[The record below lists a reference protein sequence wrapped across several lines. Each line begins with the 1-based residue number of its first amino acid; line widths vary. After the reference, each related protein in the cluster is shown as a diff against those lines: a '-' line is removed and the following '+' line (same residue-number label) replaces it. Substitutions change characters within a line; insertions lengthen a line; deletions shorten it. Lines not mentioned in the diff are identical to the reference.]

1 LEFPNTCKKKN
12 NSKKKPSPQAYNI
25 SAAMSTTP
33 KNTTP
38 SQNPPK
44 FILSGGGTGGHI
56 FPAVAI
62 ANALKIKFPGAQ
74 FLFVGAIGKM
84 EMEKVPKEG
93 FEIVGLPIEGLK
105 RSASPRNIIV
115 LLKTIQSFL
124 KASKILREFQ
134 PTAVIG
140 TGGYASLPVCFM
152 ASRMGYTTILQEQN
166 GFAGL
171 TNRLVSSRA
180 TLICTGFPSMEKFF
194 PAGNWEFTGN
204 PVRQNIIDLGKKLNA
219 VNKLDSA
226 NALNSTNELNS
237 EIAVCRQKFGLQP
250 NLPVLFITGG
260 SLGARTINQTILNNL
275 VQLAEANIQIVWQM
289 GLPFAKSHAEKIHQ
303 IIESNPALFLA
314 PNAPRIFH
322 APFIYDMDDAYQ
334 AADLVVSRAGA
345 ISISEIAVVGK
356 PSILVP
362 SPNVTDDHQTKN
374 AQVLSELNA
383 AMLITDKDAPKTLIN
398 TCIELIK
405 DTKKMSEM
413 QEKLK
418 QIAKP
423 QATETIANR
432 IASLIEKANP

>member
-1 LEFPNTCKKKN
+1 
-12 NSKKKPSPQAYNI
+12 
-25 SAAMSTTP
+25 MSNPT

-38 SQNPPK
+38 VQNSPK

-93 FEIVGLPIEGLK
+93 FEIIGLPIEGLK

-115 LLKTIQSFL
+115 LLKTIQSFW
-124 KASKILREFQ
+124 KASKILREFK

-152 ASRMGYTTILQEQN
+152 ASRMGITTILQEQN

-171 TNRLVSSRA
+171 TNRLVASRA
-180 TLICTGFPSMEKFF
+180 ALICTGFPSMEKFF

-204 PVRQNIIDLGKKLNA
+204 PVRQNIIDLGKKLNSA
-219 VNKLDSA
+219 NKLDSE
-226 NALNSTNELNS
+226 NA
-237 EIAVCRQKFGLQP
+237 ACRQKFGLQP

-260 SLGARTINQTILNNL
+260 SLGARTINQTIFNNL
-275 VQLAEANIQIVWQM
+275 VQLAEANIQIIWQM
-289 GLPFAKSHAEKIHQ
+289 GLPFAKTHAEKIHH
-303 IIESNPALFLA
+303 IIESNPALFLS

-334 AADLVVSRAGA
+334 GADLVVSRAGA

-383 AMLITDKDAPKTLIN
+383 AMLITDKDAPQTLVN
-398 TCIELIK
+398 ACIELIK
-405 DTKKMSEM
+405 DTEKMSEM
-413 QEKLK
+413 QEKLE

-432 IASLIEKANP
+432 IASLIENAN

>member
-1 LEFPNTCKKKN
+1 
-12 NSKKKPSPQAYNI
+12 
-25 SAAMSTTP
+25 MSTST

-93 FEIVGLPIEGLK
+93 FEIIGLPIEGLK

-115 LLKTIQSFL
+115 LLKTIQSFW
-124 KASKILREFQ
+124 KARKILRNFQ

-152 ASRMGYTTILQEQN
+152 ASRMGITTILQEQN

-171 TNRLVSSRA
+171 TNRLVASRA
-180 TLICTGFPSMEKFF
+180 ALICTGFPSMEKFF

-204 PVRQNIIDLGKKLNA
+204 PVRQNIIDLGKKLNSA
-219 VNKLDSA
+219 NKLDSA
-226 NALNSTNELNS
+226 NGLDS
-237 EIAVCRQKFGLQP
+237 ENATCRQKFGLQP

-260 SLGARTINQTILNNL
+260 SLGARTINQTIFNNL
-275 VQLAEANIQIVWQM
+275 IQLAAANIQIVWQM

-322 APFIYDMDDAYQ
+322 APFIYDMDDSYQ

-374 AQVLSELNA
+374 AEVLSELNA
-383 AMLITDKDAPKTLIN
+383 AMLITDKDAPQTLIN

-405 DTKKMSEM
+405 DTEKMSEM

>member
-1 LEFPNTCKKKN
+1 
-12 NSKKKPSPQAYNI
+12 
-25 SAAMSTTP
+25 MSTST

-93 FEIVGLPIEGLK
+93 FEIIGLPIEGLK

-115 LLKTIQSFL
+115 LLKTIQSFW
-124 KASKILREFQ
+124 KARKILRNFQ

-152 ASRMGYTTILQEQN
+152 ASRMGITTILQEQN

-171 TNRLVSSRA
+171 TNRLVASRA
-180 TLICTGFPSMEKFF
+180 ALICTGFPSMEKFF

-204 PVRQNIIDLGKKLNA
+204 PVRQNIIDLGKKLNSA
-219 VNKLDSA
+219 NKLDSA
-226 NALNSTNELNS
+226 NGLDS
-237 EIAVCRQKFGLQP
+237 ENATCRQKFGLQP

-260 SLGARTINQTILNNL
+260 SLGARTINQTIFNNL
-275 VQLAEANIQIVWQM
+275 IQLAAANIQIVWQM

-334 AADLVVSRAGA
+334 SADLVVSRAGA

-383 AMLITDKDAPKTLIN
+383 AMLITDKDAPQTLIN
-398 TCIELIK
+398 TCIKLIK

>member
-1 LEFPNTCKKKN
+1 
-12 NSKKKPSPQAYNI
+12 
-25 SAAMSTTP
+25 MSNAT

-38 SQNPPK
+38 VQFPPK

-93 FEIVGLPIEGLK
+93 FEIIGLPIEGLK

-115 LLKTIQSFL
+115 LLKTIQSFW
-124 KASKILREFQ
+124 KARKILRNFQ

-152 ASRMGYTTILQEQN
+152 ASRMGITTILQEQN

-171 TNRLVSSRA
+171 TNRLVASRA
-180 TLICTGFPSMEKFF
+180 ALICTGFPSMEKFF

-204 PVRQNIIDLGKKLNA
+204 PVRQNIIDLGTKLN
-219 VNKLDSA
+219 SA
-226 NALNSTNELNS
+226 HELNS
-237 EIAVCRQKFGLQP
+237 ENAACRQKFGLQP

-260 SLGARTINQTILNNL
+260 SLGARTINQTIFNNL
-275 VQLAEANIQIVWQM
+275 VQLAEANIQIIWQM

-303 IIESNPALFLA
+303 IIESNPALFLS

-383 AMLITDKDAPKTLIN
+383 AMLITDKDAPQTLIN
-398 TCIELIK
+398 ACIELIK

-413 QEKLK
+413 QEKLE

-432 IASLIEKANP
+432 IASLIENAN

>member
-1 LEFPNTCKKKN
+1 
-12 NSKKKPSPQAYNI
+12 
-25 SAAMSTTP
+25 MSTTP

-84 EMEKVPKEG
+84 EIEKVPKEG

-105 RSASPRNIIV
+105 RSASPRNLIV
-115 LLKTIQSFL
+115 LLKTLQSFW
-124 KASKILREFQ
+124 KARKILRNFQ

-171 TNRLVSSRA
+171 TNRLVASRA
-180 TLICTGFPSMEKFF
+180 ALICTGFPSMEKFF

-204 PVRQNIIDLGKKLNA
+204 PVRQNIINIGEKYNSAKNLN
-219 VNKLDSA
+219 SA
-226 NALNSTNELNS
+226 NQLESVSNAESDNKPESKRNVET
-237 EIAVCRQKFGLQP
+237 EIAACRQKFGLQP

-260 SLGARTINQTILNNL
+260 SLGARTINQTIFNNL

-289 GLPFAKSHAEKIHQ
+289 GLPFAKSHAKKIHQ
-303 IIESNPALFLA
+303 IIESNPAIFLA

-383 AMLITDKDAPKTLIN
+383 AMLITDKDAPQTLIN

-432 IASLIEKANP
+432 IASLIENTN

>member
-1 LEFPNTCKKKN
+1 
-12 NSKKKPSPQAYNI
+12 
-25 SAAMSTTP
+25 MSTTT

-38 SQNPPK
+38 SPNPPK

-62 ANALKIKFPGAQ
+62 ANALKVKFPGAQ
-74 FLFVGAIGKM
+74 FLFLGAIGKM

-93 FEIVGLPIEGLK
+93 YEIVGLPIEGLK

-204 PVRQNIIDLGKKLNA
+204 PVRQNIIDLGKN
-219 VNKLDSA
+219 
-226 NALNSTNELNS
+226 LNS
-237 EIAVCRQKFGLQP
+237 ETAACRQKFGLQP

-260 SLGARTINQTILNNL
+260 SLGARTINQTIFNNL

-383 AMLITDKDAPKTLIN
+383 AMLITDKDAPQTLIN

-418 QIAKP
+418 HIAKP

>member
-1 LEFPNTCKKKN
+1 
-12 NSKKKPSPQAYNI
+12 
-25 SAAMSTTP
+25 MSNPT

-38 SQNPPK
+38 VQNSPK

-93 FEIVGLPIEGLK
+93 FEIIGLPIEGLK

-115 LLKTIQSFL
+115 LLKTIQSFW
-124 KASKILREFQ
+124 KASKILREFK

-152 ASRMGYTTILQEQN
+152 ASRMGITTILQEQN

-171 TNRLVSSRA
+171 TNRLVASRA
-180 TLICTGFPSMEKFF
+180 ALICTGFPSMEKFF

-204 PVRQNIIDLGKKLNA
+204 PVRQNIINLGKKLN
-219 VNKLDSA
+219 SA
-226 NALNSTNELNS
+226 NELNS
-237 EIAVCRQKFGLQP
+237 ENAACRQKFGLQP

-260 SLGARTINQTILNNL
+260 SLGARTINQTIFNNL
-275 VQLAEANIQIVWQM
+275 VQLAEANIQIIWQM

-303 IIESNPALFLA
+303 IIESNPALFLS

-383 AMLITDKDAPKTLIN
+383 AMLITDKDAPQTLVN
-398 TCIELIK
+398 ACIELIK

-413 QEKLK
+413 QEKLE

-432 IASLIEKANP
+432 IASLIENAN

>member
-1 LEFPNTCKKKN
+1 
-12 NSKKKPSPQAYNI
+12 
-25 SAAMSTTP
+25 MSTKTE
-33 KNTTP
+33 NTTP

-62 ANALKIKFPGAQ
+62 ANALKVKYPDAQ

-93 FEIVGLPIEGLK
+93 FEITGLPIEGLK

-115 LLKTIQSFL
+115 LLKTIHSFW
-124 KASKILREFQ
+124 KARKLLQQFQ

-140 TGGYASLPVCFM
+140 TGGYASLPICFM

-171 TNRLVSSRA
+171 TNRLVARRA
-180 TLICTGFPSMEKFF
+180 ALICTGFPQMEKFF

-204 PVRQNIIDLGKKLNA
+204 PVRQNIIDLGDRLKQKKTTEVEHAACL
-219 VNKLDSA
+219 
-226 NALNSTNELNS
+226 
-237 EIAVCRQKFGLQP
+237 QKFGLQP
-250 NLPVLFITGG
+250 KLPVIFITGG
-260 SLGARTINQTILNNL
+260 SLGARTINQTIFNNL
-275 VQLAEANIQIVWQM
+275 VQLAEANIQIIWQM

-303 IIESNPALFLA
+303 IIENNPALFLA

-334 AADLVVSRAGA
+334 AANLVVSRAGA

-374 AQVLSELNA
+374 AQVLSGLNA
-383 AMLITDKDAPKTLIN
+383 AVLISDQQAPQTLVN

-405 DTKKMSEM
+405 DTKKLTEL

-423 QATETIANR
+423 QATETIAHR
-432 IASLIEKANP
+432 ITSLIENAK

>member
-1 LEFPNTCKKKN
+1 
-12 NSKKKPSPQAYNI
+12 
-25 SAAMSTTP
+25 MSTST

-93 FEIVGLPIEGLK
+93 FEIIGLPIEGLK

-115 LLKTIQSFL
+115 LLKTIQSFW
-124 KASKILREFQ
+124 KARKILRNFQ

-152 ASRMGYTTILQEQN
+152 ASRMGITTILQEQN

-171 TNRLVSSRA
+171 TNRLVASRA
-180 TLICTGFPSMEKFF
+180 ALICTGFPSMEKFF

-204 PVRQNIIDLGKKLNA
+204 PVRQNIIDLGKKLNSA
-219 VNKLDSA
+219 NKLDSA
-226 NALNSTNELNS
+226 NGLDS
-237 EIAVCRQKFGLQP
+237 ENATCRQKFGLQP

-260 SLGARTINQTILNNL
+260 SLGARTINQTIFNNL
-275 VQLAEANIQIVWQM
+275 IQLAAANIQIVWQM

-383 AMLITDKDAPKTLIN
+383 AMLITDKDAPQTLIN
-398 TCIELIK
+398 TCIKLIK

>member
-1 LEFPNTCKKKN
+1 MS
-12 NSKKKPSPQAYNI
+12 NS
-25 SAAMSTTP
+25 T

-38 SQNPPK
+38 VQFPPK

-93 FEIVGLPIEGLK
+93 FEIIGLPIEGLK

-115 LLKTIQSFL
+115 LLKTIQSFW
-124 KASKILREFQ
+124 KARKILRNFQ

-152 ASRMGYTTILQEQN
+152 ASRMGITTILQEQN

-171 TNRLVSSRA
+171 TNRLVASRA
-180 TLICTGFPSMEKFF
+180 ALICTGFPSMEKFF

-204 PVRQNIIDLGKKLNA
+204 PVRQNIIDLGKKLN
-219 VNKLDSA
+219 
-226 NALNSTNELNS
+226 STHDLNS
-237 EIAVCRQKFGLQP
+237 ENAACRQKFGLQP

-260 SLGARTINQTILNNL
+260 SLGARTINQTIFNNL
-275 VQLAEANIQIVWQM
+275 VQLAEANIQIIWQM

-303 IIESNPALFLA
+303 IIESNPALFLS

-383 AMLITDKDAPKTLIN
+383 AMLITDKDAPQTLVN
-398 TCIELIK
+398 ACIELIK

-432 IASLIEKANP
+432 IASLIENAN

>member
-1 LEFPNTCKKKN
+1 
-12 NSKKKPSPQAYNI
+12 
-25 SAAMSTTP
+25 MSTST

-93 FEIVGLPIEGLK
+93 FEIIGLPIEGLK

-115 LLKTIQSFL
+115 LLKTIQSFW
-124 KASKILREFQ
+124 KARKILRNFQ

-152 ASRMGYTTILQEQN
+152 ASRMGITTILQEQN

-171 TNRLVSSRA
+171 TNRLVASRA
-180 TLICTGFPSMEKFF
+180 ALICTGFPSMEKFF

-204 PVRQNIIDLGKKLNA
+204 PVRQNIIDLGKKLNSA
-219 VNKLDSA
+219 NKLDSA
-226 NALNSTNELNS
+226 NGLDS
-237 EIAVCRQKFGLQP
+237 ENATCRQKFGLQP

-260 SLGARTINQTILNNL
+260 SLGARTINQTIFNNL
-275 VQLAEANIQIVWQM
+275 IQLAAANIQIVWQM

-322 APFIYDMDDAYQ
+322 APFIYDMDDSYQ

-383 AMLITDKDAPKTLIN
+383 AMLITDKDAPQTLIN

-405 DTKKMSEM
+405 DTEKMSEM

>member
-1 LEFPNTCKKKN
+1 
-12 NSKKKPSPQAYNI
+12 
-25 SAAMSTTP
+25 MSTST

-93 FEIVGLPIEGLK
+93 FEIIGLPIEGLK

-115 LLKTIQSFL
+115 LLKTIQSFW
-124 KASKILREFQ
+124 KARKILRNFQ

-152 ASRMGYTTILQEQN
+152 ASRMGITTILQEQN

-171 TNRLVSSRA
+171 TNRLVASRA
-180 TLICTGFPSMEKFF
+180 ALICTGFPSMEKFF

-204 PVRQNIIDLGKKLNA
+204 PVRQNIIDLGKKLN
-219 VNKLDSA
+219 SA
-226 NALNSTNELNS
+226 NELNS
-237 EIAVCRQKFGLQP
+237 ENAACRQKFGLQP

-260 SLGARTINQTILNNL
+260 SLGARTINQTIFNNL
-275 VQLAEANIQIVWQM
+275 VQLAEANIQIIWQM

-303 IIESNPALFLA
+303 IIESNPALFLS

-383 AMLITDKDAPKTLIN
+383 AMLITDKDAPQTLVN
-398 TCIELIK
+398 ACIELIK

-413 QEKLK
+413 QEKLE

-432 IASLIEKANP
+432 IASLIENAN

>member
-1 LEFPNTCKKKN
+1 
-12 NSKKKPSPQAYNI
+12 
-25 SAAMSTTP
+25 MSNPT

-38 SQNPPK
+38 VQNSPK

-93 FEIVGLPIEGLK
+93 FEIIGLPIEGLK

-115 LLKTIQSFL
+115 LLKTIQSFW
-124 KASKILREFQ
+124 KARKILRNFQ

-152 ASRMGYTTILQEQN
+152 ASRMGITTILQEQN

-171 TNRLVSSRA
+171 TNRLVASRA
-180 TLICTGFPSMEKFF
+180 ALICTGFPSMEKFF

-204 PVRQNIIDLGKKLNA
+204 PVRQNIIDLGKKLN
-219 VNKLDSA
+219 SA
-226 NALNSTNELNS
+226 NELNS
-237 EIAVCRQKFGLQP
+237 ENAACRQKFGLQP

-260 SLGARTINQTILNNL
+260 SLGARTINQTIFNNL
-275 VQLAEANIQIVWQM
+275 VQLAEANIQIIWQM

-303 IIESNPALFLA
+303 IIESNPALFLS

-383 AMLITDKDAPKTLIN
+383 AMLITDKDAPQTLIN
-398 TCIELIK
+398 ACIELIK

-432 IASLIEKANP
+432 IASLIENAN

>member
-1 LEFPNTCKKKN
+1 
-12 NSKKKPSPQAYNI
+12 
-25 SAAMSTTP
+25 MSNAT

-38 SQNPPK
+38 VQNSTK

-93 FEIVGLPIEGLK
+93 FEIIGLPIEGLK

-115 LLKTIQSFL
+115 LLKTIQSFW
-124 KASKILREFQ
+124 KARKILRNFH

-152 ASRMGYTTILQEQN
+152 ASRMGITTILQEQN

-171 TNRLVSSRA
+171 TNRLVASRA
-180 TLICTGFPSMEKFF
+180 ALICTGFPSMEKFF

-204 PVRQNIIDLGKKLNA
+204 PVRQNIIDLGKKLNSA
-219 VNKLDSA
+219 NKLDSE
-226 NALNSTNELNS
+226 NA
-237 EIAVCRQKFGLQP
+237 ACRQKFGLQP

-260 SLGARTINQTILNNL
+260 SLGARTINQTIFNNL
-275 VQLAEANIQIVWQM
+275 VQLAEANIQIIWQM
-289 GLPFAKSHAEKIHQ
+289 GLPFAKTHAEKIHQ
-303 IIESNPALFLA
+303 IIESNPSLFLS

-383 AMLITDKDAPKTLIN
+383 AMLITDKDAPQTLVN
-398 TCIELIK
+398 ACIELIK
-405 DTKKMSEM
+405 DTEKMSEM
-413 QEKLK
+413 QEKLE

-432 IASLIEKANP
+432 IASLIENAN

>member
-1 LEFPNTCKKKN
+1 MS
-12 NSKKKPSPQAYNI
+12 NS
-25 SAAMSTTP
+25 T

-38 SQNPPK
+38 VQFPPK

-93 FEIVGLPIEGLK
+93 FEIIGLPIEGLK

-115 LLKTIQSFL
+115 LLKTIQSFW
-124 KASKILREFQ
+124 KARKILRNFQ

-152 ASRMGYTTILQEQN
+152 ASRMGITTILQEQN

-171 TNRLVSSRA
+171 TNRLVASRA
-180 TLICTGFPSMEKFF
+180 ALICTGFPSMEKFF

-204 PVRQNIIDLGKKLNA
+204 PVRQNIIDLGKKLNSA
-219 VNKLDSA
+219 NKLDSA
-226 NALNSTNELNS
+226 NGLDSADQSESVNQLNSTHDLNSANDLNS
-237 EIAVCRQKFGLQP
+237 ENAACRQKFGLQP

-260 SLGARTINQTILNNL
+260 SLGARTINQTIFNNL
-275 VQLAEANIQIVWQM
+275 VQLTEANIQIIWQM

-303 IIESNPALFLA
+303 IIESNPALFLS

-383 AMLITDKDAPKTLIN
+383 AMLITDKDAPQTLVN
-398 TCIELIK
+398 ACIELIK

-432 IASLIEKANP
+432 IASLIENAN

>member
-1 LEFPNTCKKKN
+1 MS
-12 NSKKKPSPQAYNI
+12 NS
-25 SAAMSTTP
+25 T

-38 SQNPPK
+38 VQFPPK

-93 FEIVGLPIEGLK
+93 FEIIGLPIEGLK

-115 LLKTIQSFL
+115 LLKTIQSFW
-124 KASKILREFQ
+124 KASKILREFK

-152 ASRMGYTTILQEQN
+152 ASRMGITTILQEQN

-171 TNRLVSSRA
+171 TNRLVASRA
-180 TLICTGFPSMEKFF
+180 ALICTGFPSMEKFF

-204 PVRQNIIDLGKKLNA
+204 PVRQNIIDLGKKLNSA
-219 VNKLDSA
+219 NKLDSE
-226 NALNSTNELNS
+226 NA
-237 EIAVCRQKFGLQP
+237 ACRQKFGLQP

-260 SLGARTINQTILNNL
+260 SLGARTINQTIFNNL
-275 VQLAEANIQIVWQM
+275 VQLAEANIQIIWQM

-303 IIESNPALFLA
+303 IIESNPALFLS

-334 AADLVVSRAGA
+334 GADLVVSRAGA

-383 AMLITDKDAPKTLIN
+383 AMLITDKDAPQTLVN
-398 TCIELIK
+398 ACIELIK

-413 QEKLK
+413 QEKLE

-432 IASLIEKANP
+432 IASLIENAN

>member
-1 LEFPNTCKKKN
+1 
-12 NSKKKPSPQAYNI
+12 
-25 SAAMSTTP
+25 MSTST

-93 FEIVGLPIEGLK
+93 FEIIGLPIEGLK

-115 LLKTIQSFL
+115 LLKTIQSFW
-124 KASKILREFQ
+124 KARKILRNFQ

-152 ASRMGYTTILQEQN
+152 ASRMGITTILQEQN

-171 TNRLVSSRA
+171 TNRLVASRA
-180 TLICTGFPSMEKFF
+180 ALICTGFPSMDKFF

-204 PVRQNIIDLGKKLNA
+204 PVRQNIIDLGKKLNSA
-219 VNKLDSA
+219 NKLDSA
-226 NALNSTNELNS
+226 NGLDS
-237 EIAVCRQKFGLQP
+237 ENATCRQKFGLQP

-260 SLGARTINQTILNNL
+260 SLGARTINQTIFNNL
-275 VQLAEANIQIVWQM
+275 IQLAAANIQIVWQM

-345 ISISEIAVVGK
+345 ISISEITVVGK

-383 AMLITDKDAPKTLIN
+383 AMLITDKDAPQTLIN
-398 TCIELIK
+398 TCIKLIK

>member
-1 LEFPNTCKKKN
+1 LEFLNTCKKKN
-12 NSKKKPSPQAYNI
+12 NSKKKPSPQAYKI
-25 SAAMSTTP
+25 SAAMSTTQ

-62 ANALKIKFPGAQ
+62 ANALKIKFPRAQ

-115 LLKTIQSFL
+115 LLKTIQSFW
-124 KASKILREFQ
+124 KARKILRKFK

-152 ASRMGYTTILQEQN
+152 ASRMGFTTILQEQN

-204 PVRQNIIDLGKKLNA
+204 PVRQNIIDLGKN
-219 VNKLDSA
+219 
-226 NALNSTNELNS
+226 LNS
-237 EIAVCRQKFGLQP
+237 ETAACRQKFGLQP

-260 SLGARTINQTILNNL
+260 SLGARTINQTIFNNL

-383 AMLITDKDAPKTLIN
+383 AMLITDKDAPQTLIN

-418 QIAKP
+418 HIAKP

>member
-1 LEFPNTCKKKN
+1 MS
-12 NSKKKPSPQAYNI
+12 NS
-25 SAAMSTTP
+25 T

-38 SQNPPK
+38 VQFPPK

-93 FEIVGLPIEGLK
+93 FEIIGLPIEGLK

-115 LLKTIQSFL
+115 LLKTIQSFW
-124 KASKILREFQ
+124 KARKILRNFQ

-152 ASRMGYTTILQEQN
+152 ASRMGITTILQEQN

-171 TNRLVSSRA
+171 TNRLVASRA
-180 TLICTGFPSMEKFF
+180 ALICTGFPSMEKFF

-204 PVRQNIIDLGKKLNA
+204 PVRQNIIDLGKKLN
-219 VNKLDSA
+219 SA
-226 NALNSTNELNS
+226 HELNS
-237 EIAVCRQKFGLQP
+237 ENAACRQKFGLQP

-260 SLGARTINQTILNNL
+260 SLGARTINQTIFNNL
-275 VQLAEANIQIVWQM
+275 VQLAEANIQIIWQM
-289 GLPFAKSHAEKIHQ
+289 GLPFANSHAEKIHQ
-303 IIESNPALFLA
+303 IIESNPALFLS

-383 AMLITDKDAPKTLIN
+383 AMLITDKDAPQTLVN
-398 TCIELIK
+398 ACIELIK

-432 IASLIEKANP
+432 IASLIENAN

>member
-1 LEFPNTCKKKN
+1 MS
-12 NSKKKPSPQAYNI
+12 NS
-25 SAAMSTTP
+25 T

-38 SQNPPK
+38 VQFPPK

-93 FEIVGLPIEGLK
+93 FEIIGLPIEGLK

-115 LLKTIQSFL
+115 LLKTIQSFW
-124 KASKILREFQ
+124 KARKILRNFQ

-152 ASRMGYTTILQEQN
+152 ASRMGITTILQEQN

-171 TNRLVSSRA
+171 TNRLVASRA
-180 TLICTGFPSMEKFF
+180 ALICTGFPSMEKFF

-204 PVRQNIIDLGKKLNA
+204 PVRQNIIDLGKKLN
-219 VNKLDSA
+219 SA
-226 NALNSTNELNS
+226 HELNS
-237 EIAVCRQKFGLQP
+237 ENAACRQKFGLQP

-260 SLGARTINQTILNNL
+260 SLGARTINQTIFNNL
-275 VQLAEANIQIVWQM
+275 VQLAEANIQIIWQM

-303 IIESNPALFLA
+303 IIESNPALFLS

-383 AMLITDKDAPKTLIN
+383 AMLITDKDAPQTLVN
-398 TCIELIK
+398 ACIELIK

-432 IASLIEKANP
+432 IASLIENAN

>member
-1 LEFPNTCKKKN
+1 MTTSTKN
-12 NSKKKPSPQAYNI
+12 SNPHSF
-25 SAAMSTTP
+25 
-33 KNTTP
+33 
-38 SQNPPK
+38 PPK

-62 ANALKIKFPGAQ
+62 ANALKIPFPGAQ

-93 FEIVGLPIEGLK
+93 FEIIGLPIEGLK

-115 LLKTIQSFL
+115 LLKTIQSFI
-124 KASKILREFQ
+124 KARKILRDFQ
-134 PTAVIG
+134 PNAVIG

-152 ASRMGYTTILQEQN
+152 ASRMGITTILQEQN

-171 TNRLVSSRA
+171 TNRLVASRA
-180 TLICTGFPSMEKFF
+180 ALVCTGFPSMEKFF

-204 PVRQNIIDLGKKLNA
+204 PVRQNIIDLG
-219 VNKLDSA
+219 NKNRKQKSESA
-226 NALNSTNELNS
+226 NHSESGSLANSTQAMENEMAA
-237 EIAVCRQKFGLQP
+237 IRQKFGLQP
-250 NLPVLFITGG
+250 KLPVLFITGG
-260 SLGARTINQTILNNL
+260 SLGARTINQTIFNNL
-275 VQLAEANIQIVWQM
+275 VQLAKANIQIIWQM

-303 IIESNPALFLA
+303 IIESNPELFLG

-383 AMLITDKDAPKTLIN
+383 ALLITDNNAPQTLVN
-398 TCIELIK
+398 ACIELIK
-405 DTKKMSEM
+405 DTKKMAEM
-413 QEKLK
+413 QEKLT

-432 IASLIEKANP
+432 IASLIQTAS

>member
-1 LEFPNTCKKKN
+1 MS
-12 NSKKKPSPQAYNI
+12 NS
-25 SAAMSTTP
+25 T

-38 SQNPPK
+38 VQFPPK

-93 FEIVGLPIEGLK
+93 FEIIGLPIEGLK

-115 LLKTIQSFL
+115 LLKTIQSFW
-124 KASKILREFQ
+124 KARKILRNFQ

-152 ASRMGYTTILQEQN
+152 ASRMGITTILQEQN

-171 TNRLVSSRA
+171 TNRLVASRA
-180 TLICTGFPSMEKFF
+180 ALICTGFPSMEKFF

-204 PVRQNIIDLGKKLNA
+204 PVRQNIIDLGKKLNSA
-219 VNKLDSA
+219 NKLDSA
-226 NALNSTNELNS
+226 NGLDS
-237 EIAVCRQKFGLQP
+237 ENATCRQKFGLQP

-260 SLGARTINQTILNNL
+260 SLGARTINQTIFNNL
-275 VQLAEANIQIVWQM
+275 IQLAAANIQIVWQM

-322 APFIYDMDDAYQ
+322 APFIYDMDDSYQ

-383 AMLITDKDAPKTLIN
+383 AMLITDKDAPQTLIN

>member
-1 LEFPNTCKKKN
+1 MS
-12 NSKKKPSPQAYNI
+12 NS
-25 SAAMSTTP
+25 T

-38 SQNPPK
+38 VQNSPK

-93 FEIVGLPIEGLK
+93 FEIIGLPIEGLK

-115 LLKTIQSFL
+115 LLKTIQSFW
-124 KASKILREFQ
+124 KARKILRNFQ

-152 ASRMGYTTILQEQN
+152 ASRMGITTILQEQN

-171 TNRLVSSRA
+171 TNRLVASRA
-180 TLICTGFPSMEKFF
+180 ALICTGFPSMEKFF

-204 PVRQNIIDLGKKLNA
+204 PVRQNIIDLGKKLN
-219 VNKLDSA
+219 SA
-226 NALNSTNELNS
+226 HELNS
-237 EIAVCRQKFGLQP
+237 ENAACRQKFGLQP

-260 SLGARTINQTILNNL
+260 SLGARTINQTIFNNL
-275 VQLAEANIQIVWQM
+275 VQLAEANIQIIWQM

-303 IIESNPALFLA
+303 IIESNPALFLS

-383 AMLITDKDAPKTLIN
+383 AMLITDKDAPQTLVN
-398 TCIELIK
+398 ACIELIK

-432 IASLIEKANP
+432 IASLIENAN

>member
-1 LEFPNTCKKKN
+1 
-12 NSKKKPSPQAYNI
+12 
-25 SAAMSTTP
+25 MSNPT

-38 SQNPPK
+38 VQNSPK

-93 FEIVGLPIEGLK
+93 FEIIGLPIEGLK

-115 LLKTIQSFL
+115 LLKTIQSFW
-124 KASKILREFQ
+124 KARKILRNFQ

-152 ASRMGYTTILQEQN
+152 ASRMGITTILQEQN

-171 TNRLVSSRA
+171 TNRLVASRA
-180 TLICTGFPSMEKFF
+180 ALICTGFPSMEKFF

-204 PVRQNIIDLGKKLNA
+204 PVRQNIIDLGKN
-219 VNKLDSA
+219 
-226 NALNSTNELNS
+226 LNS
-237 EIAVCRQKFGLQP
+237 ETAACRQKFGLQP

-260 SLGARTINQTILNNL
+260 SLGARTINQTIFNNL

-303 IIESNPALFLA
+303 IIDSNPALFLG
-314 PNAPRIFH
+314 PNAPKIFH

-374 AQVLSELNA
+374 AQVLSDLTA
-383 AMLITDKDAPKTLIN
+383 AMLITDKDAPQTLIN

-432 IASLIEKANP
+432 IASLIKNAN

>member
-1 LEFPNTCKKKN
+1 MS
-12 NSKKKPSPQAYNI
+12 NS
-25 SAAMSTTP
+25 T

-38 SQNPPK
+38 VQNPPK

-93 FEIVGLPIEGLK
+93 FEIIGLPIEGLK

-115 LLKTIQSFL
+115 LHKTIQSFW
-124 KASKILREFQ
+124 KARKILRTFQ
-134 PTAVIG
+134 PSAVIG

-152 ASRMGYTTILQEQN
+152 ASRMGITTILQEQN

-171 TNRLVSSRA
+171 TNRLVASRA
-180 TLICTGFPSMEKFF
+180 ALICTGFPSMEKFF

-204 PVRQNIIDLGKKLNA
+204 PVRQNIIDLGKKLN
-219 VNKLDSA
+219 
-226 NALNSTNELNS
+226 STHDLNS
-237 EIAVCRQKFGLQP
+237 ENAACRQKFGLQP

-260 SLGARTINQTILNNL
+260 SLGARTINQTIFNNL
-275 VQLAEANIQIVWQM
+275 VQLAEANIQIIWQM

-303 IIESNPALFLA
+303 IIESNPALFLS

-345 ISISEIAVVGK
+345 ISITEIAVVGK

-383 AMLITDKDAPKTLIN
+383 AMLITDKDAPQTLVN
-398 TCIELIK
+398 ACIELIK

-413 QEKLK
+413 QEKLE

-423 QATETIANR
+423 KATEIIANR
-432 IASLIEKANP
+432 IASLIENAN

>member
-1 LEFPNTCKKKN
+1 MS
-12 NSKKKPSPQAYNI
+12 NS
-25 SAAMSTTP
+25 T

-38 SQNPPK
+38 VQNSPK

-93 FEIVGLPIEGLK
+93 FEIIGLPIEGLK

-115 LLKTIQSFL
+115 LLKTIQSFW
-124 KASKILREFQ
+124 KARKILRNFQ

-152 ASRMGYTTILQEQN
+152 ASRMGITTILQEQN

-171 TNRLVSSRA
+171 TNRLVASRA
-180 TLICTGFPSMEKFF
+180 ALICTGFPSMEKFF

-204 PVRQNIIDLGKKLNA
+204 PVRQNIIDLGKKLNSA
-219 VNKLDSA
+219 NKLDSA
-226 NALNSTNELNS
+226 NGLDSADQLESVNQLNSTHDLNSANELNS
-237 EIAVCRQKFGLQP
+237 ENAACRQKFGLKP

-260 SLGARTINQTILNNL
+260 SLGARTINQTIFNNL
-275 VQLAEANIQIVWQM
+275 VQLAEANIQIIWQM
-289 GLPFAKSHAEKIHQ
+289 GLHFAKSHAEKIHQ
-303 IIESNPALFLA
+303 IIESNPALFLS

-383 AMLITDKDAPKTLIN
+383 AMLITDKDAPQTLVN
-398 TCIELIK
+398 ACIELIK

-413 QEKLK
+413 QEKLE

-432 IASLIEKANP
+432 IASLIENAN

>member
-1 LEFPNTCKKKN
+1 MS
-12 NSKKKPSPQAYNI
+12 NS
-25 SAAMSTTP
+25 T

-38 SQNPPK
+38 VQFPPK

-93 FEIVGLPIEGLK
+93 FEIIGLPIEGLK

-115 LLKTIQSFL
+115 LLKTIQSFW
-124 KASKILREFQ
+124 KARKILRNFQ

-152 ASRMGYTTILQEQN
+152 ASRMGITTILQEQN

-171 TNRLVSSRA
+171 TNRLVASRA
-180 TLICTGFPSMEKFF
+180 ALICTGFPSMEKFF

-204 PVRQNIIDLGKKLNA
+204 PVRQNIIDLGKKLN
-219 VNKLDSA
+219 
-226 NALNSTNELNS
+226 STHDLNS
-237 EIAVCRQKFGLQP
+237 ENAACRQKFGLQP

-260 SLGARTINQTILNNL
+260 SLGARTINQTIFNNL
-275 VQLAEANIQIVWQM
+275 VQLAEANIQIIWQM

-303 IIESNPALFLA
+303 IIESNPALFLS

-383 AMLITDKDAPKTLIN
+383 AMLITDKEAPQTLVN
-398 TCIELIK
+398 ACIELIK

-432 IASLIEKANP
+432 IASLIENAN

>member
-1 LEFPNTCKKKN
+1 
-12 NSKKKPSPQAYNI
+12 
-25 SAAMSTTP
+25 MSTST

-93 FEIVGLPIEGLK
+93 FEIIGLPIEGLK

-115 LLKTIQSFL
+115 LLKTIQSFW
-124 KASKILREFQ
+124 KARKILRNFQ

-152 ASRMGYTTILQEQN
+152 ASRMGITTILQEQN

-171 TNRLVSSRA
+171 TNRLVASRA
-180 TLICTGFPSMEKFF
+180 ALICTGFPSMDKFF

-204 PVRQNIIDLGKKLNA
+204 PVRQNIIDLGKKLNSA
-219 VNKLDSA
+219 NKLDSA
-226 NALNSTNELNS
+226 NGLDS
-237 EIAVCRQKFGLQP
+237 ENATCRQKFGLQP

-260 SLGARTINQTILNNL
+260 SLGARTINQTIFNNL
-275 VQLAEANIQIVWQM
+275 IQLAAANIQIVWQM

-383 AMLITDKDAPKTLIN
+383 AMLITDKDAPQTLIN
-398 TCIELIK
+398 TCIKLIK

>member
-1 LEFPNTCKKKN
+1 MS
-12 NSKKKPSPQAYNI
+12 NS
-25 SAAMSTTP
+25 T

-38 SQNPPK
+38 VQNSPK
-44 FILSGGGTGGHI
+44 FILTGGGTGGHI

-62 ANALKIKFPGAQ
+62 ANALKVKFPGAQ
-74 FLFVGAIGKM
+74 FLFLGAIGKM

-93 FEIVGLPIEGLK
+93 YEIVGLPIEGLK

-115 LLKTIQSFL
+115 LLKTIQSFW
-124 KASKILREFQ
+124 KARKILRNFQ

-171 TNRLVSSRA
+171 TNRLVASRA
-180 TLICTGFPSMEKFF
+180 ALICTGFPSMEKFF

-204 PVRQNIIDLGKKLNA
+204 PVRQNIIDLGKN
-219 VNKLDSA
+219 
-226 NALNSTNELNS
+226 LNS
-237 EIAVCRQKFGLQP
+237 ETAACRQKFGLQP

-260 SLGARTINQTILNNL
+260 SLGARTINQTIFNNL

-374 AQVLSELNA
+374 AQVLSELNG
-383 AMLITDKDAPKTLIN
+383 AMLITDKDAPQTLIT

-418 QIAKP
+418 HIAKP

>member
-1 LEFPNTCKKKN
+1 
-12 NSKKKPSPQAYNI
+12 
-25 SAAMSTTP
+25 MSNPT

-38 SQNPPK
+38 VQNSPK

-93 FEIVGLPIEGLK
+93 FEIIGLPIEGLK

-115 LLKTIQSFL
+115 LLKTIQSFW
-124 KASKILREFQ
+124 KARKILRNFQ

-152 ASRMGYTTILQEQN
+152 ASRMGITTILQEQN

-171 TNRLVSSRA
+171 TNRLVASRA
-180 TLICTGFPSMEKFF
+180 ALICTGFPSMEKFF

-204 PVRQNIIDLGKKLNA
+204 PVRQNIIDLGKKLNSA
-219 VNKLDSA
+219 NKLDSE
-226 NALNSTNELNS
+226 NA
-237 EIAVCRQKFGLQP
+237 ACRQKFGLQP

-260 SLGARTINQTILNNL
+260 SLGARTINQTIFNNL
-275 VQLAEANIQIVWQM
+275 VQLAEANIQIIWQM

-303 IIESNPALFLA
+303 IIESNPALFLT

-334 AADLVVSRAGA
+334 GADLVVSRAGA

-383 AMLITDKDAPKTLIN
+383 AMLITDKDAPQTLVN
-398 TCIELIK
+398 ACIELIK

-413 QEKLK
+413 QEKLE

-432 IASLIEKANP
+432 IASLIENAN

>member
-1 LEFPNTCKKKN
+1 MS
-12 NSKKKPSPQAYNI
+12 NS
-25 SAAMSTTP
+25 T

-38 SQNPPK
+38 VQFPPK

-93 FEIVGLPIEGLK
+93 FEIIGLPIEGLK

-115 LLKTIQSFL
+115 LLKTIQSFW
-124 KASKILREFQ
+124 KARKILRNFQ

-152 ASRMGYTTILQEQN
+152 ASRMGITTILQEQN

-171 TNRLVSSRA
+171 TNRLVASRA
-180 TLICTGFPSMEKFF
+180 ALICTGFPSMEKFF

-204 PVRQNIIDLGKKLNA
+204 PVRQNIIDLGKKLN
-219 VNKLDSA
+219 
-226 NALNSTNELNS
+226 STHDLNS
-237 EIAVCRQKFGLQP
+237 ENAACRQKFGLQP

-260 SLGARTINQTILNNL
+260 SLGARTINQTIFNNL
-275 VQLAEANIQIVWQM
+275 VQLAEANIQIIWQM

-303 IIESNPALFLA
+303 IIESNPALFLSH
-314 PNAPRIFH
+314 NAPRIFH

-383 AMLITDKDAPKTLIN
+383 AMLITDKDAPQTLVN
-398 TCIELIK
+398 ACIELIK

-413 QEKLK
+413 QEKLE

-432 IASLIEKANP
+432 IASLIKNAN

>member
-1 LEFPNTCKKKN
+1 
-12 NSKKKPSPQAYNI
+12 
-25 SAAMSTTP
+25 M
-33 KNTTP
+33 
-38 SQNPPK
+38 
-44 FILSGGGTGGHI
+44 SGGGTGGHI

-62 ANALKIKFPGAQ
+62 ANALKIPFPGAQ

-93 FEIVGLPIEGLK
+93 FEIIGLPIEGLK

-115 LLKTIQSFL
+115 LLKTIQSFI
-124 KASKILREFQ
+124 KARKILRDFQ
-134 PTAVIG
+134 PNAVIG

-152 ASRMGYTTILQEQN
+152 ASRMGITTILQEQN

-171 TNRLVSSRA
+171 TNRLVASRA
-180 TLICTGFPSMEKFF
+180 ALVCTGFPSMEKFF

-204 PVRQNIIDLGKKLNA
+204 PVRQNIIDLG
-219 VNKLDSA
+219 NKNRKQKSESA
-226 NALNSTNELNS
+226 NQSESGNLANSTQTMENEMAA
-237 EIAVCRQKFGLQP
+237 IRQKFGMQP
-250 NLPVLFITGG
+250 KLPVLFITGG
-260 SLGARTINQTILNNL
+260 SLGARTINQTIFNNL
-275 VQLAEANIQIVWQM
+275 VQLAKANIQIIWQM

-303 IIESNPALFLA
+303 IIESNPELFLG

-383 AMLITDKDAPKTLIN
+383 ALLITDNNAPQTLVN
-398 TCIELIK
+398 ACIELIK
-405 DTKKMSEM
+405 DTKKMAEM
-413 QEKLK
+413 QEKLT

-432 IASLIEKANP
+432 IASLIQTAS

>member
-1 LEFPNTCKKKN
+1 MS
-12 NSKKKPSPQAYNI
+12 NS
-25 SAAMSTTP
+25 T

-38 SQNPPK
+38 VQNSPK

-93 FEIVGLPIEGLK
+93 FEIIGLPIEGLK

-115 LLKTIQSFL
+115 LLKTIQSFW
-124 KASKILREFQ
+124 KARKILRNFQ

-152 ASRMGYTTILQEQN
+152 ASRMGITTILQEQN

-171 TNRLVSSRA
+171 TNRLVASRA
-180 TLICTGFPSMEKFF
+180 ALICTGFPSMEKFF

-204 PVRQNIIDLGKKLNA
+204 PVRQNIIDLGKKLNSA
-219 VNKLDSA
+219 NKLDSA
-226 NALNSTNELNS
+226 NGLDS
-237 EIAVCRQKFGLQP
+237 ENATCRQKFGLQP

-260 SLGARTINQTILNNL
+260 SLGARTINQTIFNNL
-275 VQLAEANIQIVWQM
+275 IQLAAANIQIVWQM

-334 AADLVVSRAGA
+334 SADLVVSRAGA

-383 AMLITDKDAPKTLIN
+383 AMLITDKDAPQTLIN

-413 QEKLK
+413 QEKLE

-432 IASLIEKANP
+432 IASLIENAN

>member
-1 LEFPNTCKKKN
+1 
-12 NSKKKPSPQAYNI
+12 
-25 SAAMSTTP
+25 MSTST

-93 FEIVGLPIEGLK
+93 FEIIGLPIEGLK

-115 LLKTIQSFL
+115 LLKTIQSFW
-124 KASKILREFQ
+124 KARKILRNFQ

-152 ASRMGYTTILQEQN
+152 ASRMGITTILQEQN

-171 TNRLVSSRA
+171 TNRLVASRA
-180 TLICTGFPSMEKFF
+180 ALICTGFPSMEKFF

-204 PVRQNIIDLGKKLNA
+204 PVRQNIIDLGKKLNSA
-219 VNKLDSA
+219 NKLDSA
-226 NALNSTNELNS
+226 NGLDS
-237 EIAVCRQKFGLQP
+237 ENATCRQKFGLQP

-260 SLGARTINQTILNNL
+260 SLGARTINQTIFNNL
-275 VQLAEANIQIVWQM
+275 IQLAAANIQIVWQM

-334 AADLVVSRAGA
+334 SADLVVSRAGA

-383 AMLITDKDAPKTLIN
+383 AMLITDKDAPQTLIN
-398 TCIELIK
+398 ACIELIK

-432 IASLIEKANP
+432 IASLIENAN

>member
-1 LEFPNTCKKKN
+1 
-12 NSKKKPSPQAYNI
+12 
-25 SAAMSTTP
+25 
-33 KNTTP
+33 
-38 SQNPPK
+38 
-44 FILSGGGTGGHI
+44 
-56 FPAVAI
+56 
-62 ANALKIKFPGAQ
+62 
-74 FLFVGAIGKM
+74 
-84 EMEKVPKEG
+84 MEKVPKEG
-93 FEIVGLPIEGLK
+93 FEIIGLPIEGLK

-115 LLKTIQSFL
+115 LLKTIQSFW
-124 KASKILREFQ
+124 KARKILRNFQ
-134 PTAVIG
+134 PSAVIG
-140 TGGYASLPVCFM
+140 TGGYASLPICFM

-171 TNRLVSSRA
+171 TNRLVASRA
-180 TLICTGFPSMEKFF
+180 ALICTGFPSMEKFF

-204 PVRQNIIDLGKKLNA
+204 PVRQNIIDLGKN
-219 VNKLDSA
+219 
-226 NALNSTNELNS
+226 LNS
-237 EIAVCRQKFGLQP
+237 ETAACRQKFGLQP

-260 SLGARTINQTILNNL
+260 SLGARTINQTIFNNL

-303 IIESNPALFLA
+303 IIDSNPALFLG
-314 PNAPRIFH
+314 PNAPKIFH

-374 AQVLSELNA
+374 AQVLSDLTA
-383 AMLITDKDAPKTLIN
+383 AMLITDKDAPQTLIN

-432 IASLIEKANP
+432 IASLIKNAN